1 MVLSL
6 HQLPG
11 ILVLSDNQFLLGDN
25 IPCINFF
32 RHHMNGNPCNRFPI
46 LEHPK
51 CRMWSSIT
59 REQRGV
65 TV

>member
-6 HQLPG
+6 QQLPS
-11 ILVLSDNQFLLGDN
+11 ILVLSDKQFLLGHN
-25 IPCINFF
+25 ISCINFLC
-32 RHHMNGNPCNRFPI
+32 HHMNGDPCNRFPI

>member
-6 HQLPG
+6 RQLPS

-25 IPCINFF
+25 IPRINFF

-51 CRMWSSIT
+51 CRMWPPVT